1 MLLQLWVVGTITLV
15 LSLAS
20 GALWWERQLPG
31 QLRQAINHEEW
42 SHCLAVTEHLAALR
56 WLGEGAPQ
64 EQAHCRR
71 QRAAQLWND
80 GDQAAALMVQQQLV
94 QSNQAGARDVEQLQ
108 RWRKELRK
116 LAMQRFR
123 AGDLEG
129 AIALLEPL
137 DRAATNSGNRFSD
150 NLRETWNRNRLEA
163 ERLDQLVAQ
172 ERWWEALDSHNRLDH
187 PWWQAR
193 TQPQRRTVEQVIA
206 SETAR
211 STSSTVRPALMWSA
225 EPSSTVLFNS
235 SSRRGWSPGRHS
247 RLAAVPWVGRLRR
260 TVRRVSAAEGADR
273 GVTKCPHNGVRVHAG
288 GRQSDGGSL
297 RCGLQPPPAPR

>member
-206 SETAR
+206 RIGDSQEHQQHGETRADVVSGTELDR
-211 STSSTVRPALMWSA
+211 AVQQQLAQGLEPWQAFEAGCRALGGQVEEDGPES
-225 EPSSTVLFNS
+225 FCR
-235 SSRRGWSPGRHS
+235 RRG
-247 RLAAVPWVGRLRR
+247 
-260 TVRRVSAAEGADR
+260 
-273 GVTKCPHNGVRVHAG
+273 
-288 GRQSDGGSL
+288 
-297 RCGLQPPPAPR
+297 

>member
-1 MLLQLWVVGTITLV
+1 MLLQLWIVGTFTLV

-31 QLRQAINHEEW
+31 RLRQAIISEEW
-42 SHCLAVTEHLAALR
+42 SRCLTVTEHLAALR

-71 QRAAQLWND
+71 QRAAQLWDD
-80 GDQAAALMVQQQLV
+80 GDLAAALLVQQQLV

-187 PWWQAR
+187 PWWQAQ
-193 TQPQRRTVEQVIA
+193 TQPQRRKVEQAIA
-206 SETAR
+206 RIGDSQEHHQHGDAR
-211 STSSTVRPALMWSA
+211 SDVISGEELDRAVQQQLDLGLEPWQAFEAGCRALGGQVEEDGPES
-225 EPSSTVLFNS
+225 FC
-235 SSRRGWSPGRHS
+235 RRRDP
-247 RLAAVPWVGRLRR
+247 
-260 TVRRVSAAEGADR
+260 TGA
-273 GVTKCPHNGVRVHAG
+273 
-288 GRQSDGGSL
+288 
-297 RCGLQPPPAPR
+297 

>member
-1 MLLQLWVVGTITLV
+1 MLLQLWVVGTFTLV

-31 QLRQAINHEEW
+31 RLRQAIISEEW
-42 SHCLAVTEHLAALR
+42 SRCLTVTEHLAALR

-71 QRAAQLWND
+71 QRAAQLWD
-80 GDQAAALMVQQQLV
+80 GGDLAAALLVQQQLV
-94 QSNQAGARDVEQLQ
+94 QSNQAGARDVGQLQ
-108 RWRKELRK
+108 LWRKELRE

-129 AIALLEPL
+129 AITRLEPL

-163 ERLDQLVAQ
+163 ERLDQLVEQ

-187 PWWQAR
+187 PWWQAQ
-193 TQPQRRTVEQVIA
+193 TQPQRRTVEQAIARIGDSQEHQQHGESRADVISGTELDRA
-206 SETAR
+206 VQQQLAQGLEPWQAFEAGCR
-211 STSSTVRPALMWSA
+211 ALGGQVEEDGPES
-225 EPSSTVLFNS
+225 FCR
-235 SSRRGWSPGRHS
+235 RRGP
-247 RLAAVPWVGRLRR
+247 
-260 TVRRVSAAEGADR
+260 TGA
-273 GVTKCPHNGVRVHAG
+273 
-288 GRQSDGGSL
+288 
-297 RCGLQPPPAPR
+297 

>member
-1 MLLQLWVVGTITLV
+1 MLLQLWIVGTFTLV

-31 QLRQAINHEEW
+31 RLRQAINHEEW
-42 SHCLAVTEHLAALR
+42 SRCLTVTEHLAALR

-71 QRAAQLWND
+71 QRAAQLWDD
-80 GDQAAALMVQQQLV
+80 GDLAAALLVQQQLV

-206 SETAR
+206 RIGDSQEHQQHGETRADVVSGTELDR
-211 STSSTVRPALMWSA
+211 AVQQQLAQGLEPWQAFEAGCRALGGQVEEDGPES
-225 EPSSTVLFNS
+225 FCR
-235 SSRRGWSPGRHS
+235 RRGP
-247 RLAAVPWVGRLRR
+247 
-260 TVRRVSAAEGADR
+260 TGA
-273 GVTKCPHNGVRVHAG
+273 
-288 GRQSDGGSL
+288 
-297 RCGLQPPPAPR
+297 

>member
-1 MLLQLWVVGTITLV
+1 MLLQLWVVGTFTLV

-31 QLRQAINHEEW
+31 RLRQAINHEEW

-71 QRAAQLWND
+71 QRAAQLWDD
-80 GDQAAALMVQQQLV
+80 GDHAAALLVQQQLV

-108 RWRKELRK
+108 RWRKELRE

-193 TQPQRRTVEQVIA
+193 TQPQRRTVEQAIA
-206 SETAR
+206 RIGDSQEHQQHGQTRADVVSGTELDR
-211 STSSTVRPALMWSA
+211 AVQQQLAQGLEPWQAFEAGCRALGGQVEEDGPES
-225 EPSSTVLFNS
+225 FCR
-235 SSRRGWSPGRHS
+235 RRGP
-247 RLAAVPWVGRLRR
+247 
-260 TVRRVSAAEGADR
+260 TGA
-273 GVTKCPHNGVRVHAG
+273 
-288 GRQSDGGSL
+288 
-297 RCGLQPPPAPR
+297 